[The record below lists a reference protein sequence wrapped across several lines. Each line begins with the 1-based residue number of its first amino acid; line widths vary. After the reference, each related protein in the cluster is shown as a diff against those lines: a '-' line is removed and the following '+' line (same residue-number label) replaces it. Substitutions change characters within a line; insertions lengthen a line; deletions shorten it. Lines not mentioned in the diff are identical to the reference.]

1 MADTAIDESELQ
13 ETDVEEDV
21 DGKEKAK
28 GKRKLLSGKR
38 LVIGGGALVLV
49 LGGAWYMGMFDAF
62 LGGGE
67 EAVTGEEVVHE
78 QIDMVYFDLPDL
90 LVNLATSGNK
100 PAYLRL
106 VVSLEMTDA
115 SAVSKLEKMMPRIID
130 NFQVYLREL
139 RPEDLS
145 GSAGIYRIKEE
156 LLGRV
161 NNAVQSLEVHDVL
174 FKELLVQ

>member
-1 MADTAIDESELQ
+1 M
-13 ETDVEEDV
+13 
-21 DGKEKAK
+21 
-28 GKRKLLSGKR
+28 
-38 LVIGGGALVLV
+38 LV

-115 SAVSKLEKMMPRIID
+115 SAVSKLKKMMPRIID

-161 NNAVQSLEVHDVL
+161 NNAVQPLEVHDVL